1 MLVSKSM
8 NFSRKSAGNQAYMVT
23 VISQYLGSFDTNY
36 IICKMLKFS
45 KIIFCSLRIQNL
57 WGKIKTLLKDSEYSI
72 FQHEIFKINL
82 LFDKHVLNLALCYE
96 SHPRGKL
103 WGSGFLGTRS
113 LCYIFLWAP
122 DGPWTKT
129 VWVLQK
135 ALFSGLL
142 LQKHNLHI
150 QVLGILYKK
159 LSTYTIT
166 RHRQ

>member
-1 MLVSKSM
+1 L
-8 NFSRKSAGNQAYMVT
+8 AALT
-23 VISQYLGSFDTNY
+23 L
-36 IICKMLKFS
+36 IIWFVKMLKFS
-45 KIIFCSLRIQNL
+45 KILFCSLRIQNL